1 MDMTP
6 HLFDR
11 VELLVA
17 LPDEPYA
24 GSRPPAEWRGLLPG
38 DRGAVVE
45 VYETPPGYIVEFFR
59 SEKTVAVA
67 DVTPEQVRVIGRH
80 STSRTPEPAQRTAD

>member
-1 MDMTP
+1 MDITP

-24 GSRPPAEWRGLLPG
+24 GSRPPAEWRGLSPG
-38 DRGAVVE
+38 DRGTIVDVF
-45 VYETPPGYIVEFFR
+45 ETPPGYIVEFFR
-59 SEKTVAVA
+59 GEKTVAVA
-67 DVTPEQVRVIGRH
+67 DVTPEQVRVIGH
-80 STSRTPEPAQRTAD
+80 PSTGRAPEPAQRTAD